1 MTAASLGASVANS
14 VAFRSGGPIFKSLS
28 VEQRAHELAV
38 ADQLKHIFVIAG
50 PSGSGK
56 STFMGEFVFGRLPIN
71 ISRDLPQGSKTWLR
85 TSGNELSRKGL
96 SRVLRGKGVSE
107 ELVVHYDIM
116 RAYSR
121 GFEHFANDPA
131 MQAVTEAK
139 TALTVLTVLPPR
151 EVLFEQFL
159 RRARNGEYEEWWDR
173 KRLIRP
179 LKHKL
184 RMAFHR
190 ITKRSPKLLKECH
203 LGLLEVYGSDQGLS
217 LWTKRWEAFLDGV
230 QRDRGD
236 MRLVYV
242 APEPLQ
248 EGHPR
253 FQLLRS
259 V

>member
-1 MTAASLGASVANS
+1 MSNSLAIGTGTGFRRAFGRRECAASVAAAS
-14 VAFRSGGPIFKSLS
+14 AL
-28 VEQRAHELAV
+28 Q
-38 ADQLKHIFVIAG
+38 HIFVIAG

-96 SRVLRGKGVSE
+96 SRVLRGKGASE
-107 ELVVHYDIM
+107 GLIVHCDIM

-139 TALTVLTVLPPR
+139 AALTVLTVLPPR

-203 LGLLEVYGSDQGLS
+203 LGLLEVYGSDQGL
-217 LWTKRWEAFLDGV
+217 
-230 QRDRGD
+230 
-236 MRLVYV
+236 
-242 APEPLQ
+242 
-248 EGHPR
+248 
-253 FQLLRS
+253 
-259 V
+259 

>member
-1 MTAASLGASVANS
+1 MSNSLAIGTGTGFRRAFGRRERAASVAAAS
-14 VAFRSGGPIFKSLS
+14 T
-28 VEQRAHELAV
+28 
-38 ADQLKHIFVIAG
+38 LKHIFVIAG

-96 SRVLRGKGVSE
+96 SRVLRGKGASE
-107 ELVVHYDIM
+107 GLIVHYDIM

-139 TALTVLTVLPPR
+139 PALTVLTVLPPR
-151 EVLFEQFL
+151 EVLLEQFL

-190 ITKRSPKLLKECH
+190 ITKRSPKLLKEYH
-203 LGLLEVYGSDQGLS
+203 LGLLEVYCSDQGLS

-236 MRLVYV
+236 VRLVYV

-248 EGHPR
+248 GGHPR
-253 FQLLRS
+253 FRRLRS
-259 V
+259 I

>member
-1 MTAASLGASVANS
+1 MSNSLAIGTGTGFRRAFGRRERAASVAAAS
-14 VAFRSGGPIFKSLS
+14 T
-28 VEQRAHELAV
+28 
-38 ADQLKHIFVIAG
+38 LKHIFVIAG

-107 ELVVHYDIM
+107 GLVVHYDIM

-139 TALTVLTVLPPR
+139 AALTVTEAKPALTVLTVLPPR
-151 EVLFEQFL
+151 EVLLEQFL

-190 ITKRSPKLLKECH
+190 ITKRSPKLLKEYH
-203 LGLLEVYGSDQGLS
+203 LGLLEVYCSDQGLS

-236 MRLVYV
+236 VRLVYV

-248 EGHPR
+248 GGHPR
-253 FQLLRS
+253 FRRLRS
-259 V
+259 I

>member
-1 MTAASLGASVANS
+1 MSNSLAIGTGTGFRRAFGRRERAASVAAAS
-14 VAFRSGGPIFKSLS
+14 T
-28 VEQRAHELAV
+28 
-38 ADQLKHIFVIAG
+38 LKHIFVIAG

-96 SRVLRGKGVSE
+96 SRVLRGKGASE
-107 ELVVHYDIM
+107 GLIVHYDIM

-139 TALTVLTVLPPR
+139 AALTVLTVLPPR

-184 RMAFHR
+184 RMALHR

-236 MRLVYV
+236 VRLVYV

>member
-1 MTAASLGASVANS
+1 M
-14 VAFRSGGPIFKSLS
+14 
-28 VEQRAHELAV
+28 
-38 ADQLKHIFVIAG
+38 
-50 PSGSGK
+50 
-56 STFMGEFVFGRLPIN
+56 
-71 ISRDLPQGSKTWLR
+71 
-85 TSGNELSRKGL
+85 
-96 SRVLRGKGVSE
+96 
-107 ELVVHYDIM
+107 
-116 RAYSR
+116 
-121 GFEHFANDPA
+121 
-131 MQAVTEAK
+131 
-139 TALTVLTVLPPR
+139 LTVLPPR

-217 LWTKRWEAFLDGV
+217 LWTKRWETFLDGV
-230 QRDRGD
+230 QRDRD
-236 MRLVYV
+236 DVRLVYV